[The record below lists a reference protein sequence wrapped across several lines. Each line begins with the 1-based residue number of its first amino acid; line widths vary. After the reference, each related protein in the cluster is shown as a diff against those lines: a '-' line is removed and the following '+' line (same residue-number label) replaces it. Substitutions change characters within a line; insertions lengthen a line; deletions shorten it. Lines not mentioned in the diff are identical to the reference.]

1 MANKQLE
8 VLIKQRQDA
17 HEAEKAANAGKK
29 NFKPK
34 VWPMRPEEVEARRKT
49 LEAELTAVAK
59 TNIDRLVCDMN
70 SMKFIRYGN
79 IEQQY
84 WMAMMTLSLTF
95 PALHFLFVCLLTH
108 AFAHLYYSP

>member
-34 VWPMRPEEVEARRKT
+34 VWPMRPEDVEARRKT

-59 TNIDRLVCDMN
+59 TNIDKLVCDMN

-79 IEQQY
+79 NGRHQ
-84 WMAMMTLSLTF
+84 WVATMTILLTD
-95 PALHFLFVCLLTH
+95 PVLHCLFVDTCFLVH
-108 AFAHLYYSP
+108 